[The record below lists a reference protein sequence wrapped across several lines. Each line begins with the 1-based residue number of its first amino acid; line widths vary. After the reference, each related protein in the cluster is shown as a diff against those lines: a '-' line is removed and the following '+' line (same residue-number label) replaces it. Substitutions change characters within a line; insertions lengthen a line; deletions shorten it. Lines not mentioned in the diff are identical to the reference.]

1 MVAIFVS
8 VIPSVVLNVL
18 FVKSNLDCVVN
29 VFDAAVGVDTLP
41 VSLNDCVAETLTLKA
56 FAPPLD
62 NPPIPNN
69 SVSTEELT
77 LVEPPLLESKSIK
90 YVPPLS

>member
-1 MVAIFVS
+1 M
-8 VIPSVVLNVL
+8 VLNVL

-29 VFDAAVGVDTLP
+29 VFDAAVGADTLP

-56 FAPPLD
+56 FAPPL
-62 NPPIPNN
+62 NSPPIPNN

-77 LVEPPLLESKSIK
+77 AVEPPLFESKSIK